1 MSTFRLL
8 DFNVLNQSEEDKDRD
23 QDDDSCENEK
33 QTYKQNTD
41 TTKFLVQ
48 MFGINKLGKS
58 CSIIVENFNPFFY
71 VLVDETWKK
80 STKDQFLQ
88 HIKTKMGKYYAN
100 SIKDCII
107 VKRKKLYG
115 FDCGKTYCFK
125 FAQKLPVR

>member
-8 DFNVLNQSEEDKDRD
+8 DFNVLNQSEEDNDRD

-33 QTYKQNTD
+33 QTYKQKTD
-41 TTKFLVQ
+41 TTKFLIQ
-48 MFGINKLGKS
+48 MFGINKKGES

-80 STKDQFLQ
+80 STKDKFLQ

-100 SIKDCII
+100 SI
-107 VKRKKLYG
+107 
-115 FDCGKTYCFK
+115 
-125 FAQKLPVR
+125 